1 MQTST
6 AKYVSTGELMNALS
20 ISRSTVNRMI
30 GRGMPYVWIGSV
42 RRYPLHQVLDW
53 LKATYGG
60 Q

>member
-1 MQTST
+1 MDTQIVQ
-6 AKYVSTGELMNALS
+6 YVSTGELMNALS

-42 RRYPLHQVLDW
+42 RRYPLQQVLDW
-53 LKATYGG
+53 LRATYGG